1 MLWYFLFFSN
11 VTRQFFR
18 FFFSTYKI
26 NNPVKIVAL
35 RDGHKHGHLKRNP
48 RMTFTKNR
56 STCCIHVPILH
67 ASLIYKPCQYVCY
80 RSLNWS
86 KISLWINIEIISFQT
101 PSYVLSPSQEKLKQK
116 LTKRCIDYTFI
127 SVTATACARLL
138 FDRRCTIGK
147 YRKREKREGTRFK
160 GACVETARTISSLSK
175 SERQQAGNI
184 RRTVAIAR
192 ECSQGSRNQ
201 GVQRGKDLGDLLAS
215 SWKRAKGHHR
225 ESWRES
231 RVDRDAGK

>member
-1 MLWYFLFFSN
+1 MPWYFLFFSN

-26 NNPVKIVAL
+26 SNPVKIVVL

-56 STCCIHVPILH
+56 STCCIHVPVLH

-80 RSLNWS
+80 RSLKYPFESTLKLFLS
-86 KISLWINIEIISFQT
+86 KLLPTSQI
-101 PSYVLSPSQEKLKQK
+101 LSPSQEKLKQK

-138 FDRRCTIGK
+138 LDRRCTIGK

-215 SWKRAKGHHR
+215 S
-225 ESWRES
+225 
-231 RVDRDAGK
+231 